1 MLANLGR
8 EFLQNRQPDL
18 SYLHRREG
26 LVPRDVHGKK
36 VKDYTLLVPGIC
48 QSKTTELHWEG
59 QE

>member
-48 QSKTTELHWEG
+48 QSKTTELH
-59 QE
+59 